1 MKKMND
7 GILSQEEIDAL
18 LKGQS
23 QSEPANKVLE
33 LTDIEEDTLG
43 EVGNICMG
51 TSATTLSTL
60 LGKKVSITTP
70 RIRYTSR
77 NQLRSDYP
85 MPYLVVEVQYREG
98 LKGSNLLVIKKED
111 ASVIADL
118 MMGGGGSIAELND
131 LSLSAVS
138 EAMNQMMGSATTSMS
153 SMFDQRIDINP
164 PKLSMVDF
172 AGDDAGL
179 FDGDYENLVQIS
191 FKMEIEDLLDSEI
204 MQLIPVAYAREMVN
218 TLMKNM
224 PDSDIDGAY
233 SNPEP
238 FEVSEIIN
246 DVPADLKWDET
257 QSDIDWDVQPPSTPP
272 APVKSTPV
280 SKDSRSGVKKGQ
292 VAVRPVQFAGLD
304 EIDANQEIRN
314 IDIILDVPLDISVE
328 LGKTKK
334 SIKEIL
340 ELGPGSIIQLDRL
353 AGEPVDLLVN
363 GKLIA
368 KGEVVVIDE
377 NYGIRISAIV
387 SPIDRMTK
395 LQ

>member
-1 MKKMND
+1 MTRMND

-18 LKGQS
+18 LMGKS
-23 QSEPANKVLE
+23 QSESDESNHSPE
-33 LTDIEEDTLG
+33 MTDIEEDALG
-43 EVGNICMG
+43 EIGNICMG

-70 RIRYTSR
+70 RIRYTTR
-77 NQLRSDYP
+77 HQLRGDYP
-85 MPYLVVEVQYREG
+85 LPYVVVEVQYRAG
-98 LKGSNLLVIKKED
+98 LKGSNMLVIKKED

-118 MMGGGGSIAELND
+118 MMGGSGNVGELND

-172 AGDDAGL
+172 ANDDDLGIIL
-179 FDGDYENLVQIS
+179 DGEYENLIQIS
-191 FKMEIEDLLDSEI
+191 FKMEIENLLDSEI
-204 MQLIPVAYAREMVN
+204 MQLIPIVYAKEMV
-218 TLMKNM
+218 TSLMKTI
-224 PDSDIDGAY
+224 PDDGPETSIAY
-233 SNPEP
+233 PASKSPQVQEVEP
-238 FEVSEIIN
+238 
-246 DVPADLKWDET
+246 DLPAMDWDEPAV
-257 QSDIDWDVQPPSTPP
+257 DWGGNPSVQ
-272 APVKSTPV
+272 VGNQ
-280 SKDSRSGVKKGQ
+280 SGVKKGQ
-292 VAVRPVQFAGLD
+292 VAVRPAQFAGLD
-304 EIDANQEIRN
+304 ETVTHQEIRN

-328 LGKTKK
+328 LGKTQK

-340 ELGPGSIIQLDRL
+340 ELGQGSIIQLDKL

-387 SPIDRMTK
+387 SPMDRMTK

>member
-1 MKKMND
+1 MNN

-18 LKGQS
+18 LRGQG
-23 QSEPANKVLE
+23 QSEPAELTPE

-60 LGKKVSITTP
+60 LGKKVRITTP
-70 RIRYTSR
+70 RIRYTSP
-77 NQLRSDYP
+77 NKLCSEYP
-85 MPYLVVEVQYREG
+85 MPFLVVEVEYREG
-98 LKGSNLLVIKKED
+98 LKGTNLLVIKNDD
-111 ASVIADL
+111 ASIIADL
-118 MMGGGGSIAELND
+118 MMGGEGKIGELNE
-131 LSLSAVS
+131 LGLSAVS

-153 SMFDQRIDINP
+153 SMFGQKIDINP

-172 AGDDAGL
+172 GSDEAQVML
-179 FDGDYENLVQIS
+179 ESEYENLIQIS
-191 FKMEIEDLLDSEI
+191 FKMEIEGLLDSEI
-204 MQLIPVAYAREMVN
+204 MQLIPVPYAKEMVEA
-218 TLMKNM
+218 LMKNM
-224 PDSDIDGAY
+224 ETSGPPVIEHSA
-233 SNPEP
+233 PEP
-238 FEVSEIIN
+238 IRASETHGSEIGMEANESAIIAESRKYDADSSYRPDHSSPVRERPHAIRN
-246 DVPADLKWDET
+246 GHVP
-257 QSDIDWDVQPPSTPP
+257 
-272 APVKSTPV
+272 
-280 SKDSRSGVKKGQ
+280 
-292 VAVRPVQFAGLD
+292 VRPVQFAGLD
-304 EIDANQEIRN
+304 ETDHHQEVRN

-340 ELGPGSIIQLDRL
+340 ELGPGSIVQLDRL

-377 NYGIRISAIV
+377 SYGIRISAII
-387 SPIDRMTK
+387 SPMDRMTK

>member
-1 MKKMND
+1 MND

-18 LKGQS
+18 LRGQIQAEADQTKS
-23 QSEPANKVLE
+23 RPEMS
-33 LTDIEEDTLG
+33 DIEEDTLG
-43 EVGNICMG
+43 EIGNICMG

-60 LGKKVSITTP
+60 LGKKVRITTP
-70 RIRYTSR
+70 RIKYTSR
-77 NQLRSDYP
+77 DQLRSDYP
-85 MPYLVVEVQYREG
+85 LPYVVVEVEYREG
-98 LKGSNLLVIKKED
+98 LKGTNILVIKKED

-118 MMGGGGSIAELND
+118 MMGGGGKIEELND

-164 PKLSMVDF
+164 PRTSVVDL
-172 AGDDAGL
+172 ASDDLAL
-179 FDGDYENLVQIS
+179 NLDLDSDALVQIS
-191 FKMEIEDLLDSEI
+191 FRMEIEDLVDSEI
-204 MQLIPVAYAREMVN
+204 MQLIPISYAREMVGK
-218 TLMKNM
+218 LMKTI
-224 PDSDIDGAY
+224 PDA
-233 SNPEP
+233 
-238 FEVSEIIN
+238 EVES
-246 DVPADLKWDET
+246 
-257 QSDIDWDVQPPSTPP
+257 
-272 APVKSTPV
+272 APVYSPPDPIPEIREV
-280 SKDSRSGVKKGQ
+280 PLASKPPWEEPAVAWDSRSSATGGVPGGVKKGQ

-304 EIDANQEIRN
+304 ETPSPQEIRN
-314 IDIILDVPLDISVE
+314 IDIIMDVPLDISVE

-340 ELGPGSIIQLDRL
+340 ELGPGSIIQLDKL

-387 SPIDRMTK
+387 SPLDRMTK